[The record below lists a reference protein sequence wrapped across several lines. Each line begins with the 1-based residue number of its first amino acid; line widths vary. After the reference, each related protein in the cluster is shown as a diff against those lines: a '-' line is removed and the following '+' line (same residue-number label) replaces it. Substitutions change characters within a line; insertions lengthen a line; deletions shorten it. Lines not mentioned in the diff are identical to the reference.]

1 MLQFLVI
8 AKSDETTSNLLKKS
22 MNRFDKAESFD
33 DMTSVSSSI
42 SLISSSISSSFEGF
56 SNWLLVWTIL
66 VENDDRIWKLR
77 IMLRFNTE
85 VKMAMAEMMGSYRN
99 NK

>member
-8 AKSDETTSNLLKKS
+8 AKSDKTTSNLLKKS
-22 MNRFDKAESFD
+22 MNQFDKAESFD
-33 DMTSVSSSI
+33 DTTSVSSSI

-56 SNWLLVWTIL
+56 SNWLLVRTIL